1 VPDTLPTRIQL
12 ADRRRD
18 HSWATD
24 AACAGT
30 AHPDRFHPLPDET
43 DETAAAKS
51 VCAACPVSQQCL
63 DEALDLNDRWGIRGG
78 LSEAERLVLH
88 RRAAVFRWEEQR
100 IRDALAGRPV
110 HLSRPERTSVV
121 TVAAILD
128 LDVNTWAP
136 VLGIGRKYG
145 LELLREARSNLATQ
159 PLTVRREQRIAA
171 SMATTTRAVAA

>member
-1 VPDTLPTRIQL
+1 MPDTQPTPIQL
-12 ADRRRD
+12 AGRRD

-30 AHPDRFHPLPDET
+30 AHPDQFHPLPGAAE
-43 DETAAAKS
+43 EIAAAKTT
-51 VCAACPVSQQCL
+51 CASCPVSEKCL

-78 LSEAERLVLH
+78 LSETERLALH
-88 RRAAVFRWEEQR
+88 RRASVSRWEEQR
-100 IRDALAGRPV
+100 VRDALAGRSV

-136 VLGIGRKYG
+136 VLGISRKYG
-145 LELLREARSNLATQ
+145 LERLREVRSTIANQ
-159 PLTVRREQRIAA
+159 PLAVRREQRIAA
-171 SMATTTRAVAA
+171 SLTSSRTVAA

>member
-1 VPDTLPTRIQL
+1 MPDTQPTPIQL
-12 ADRRRD
+12 AGRRRD

-30 AHPDRFHPLPDET
+30 AQPDRFHPLPDESE
-43 DETAAAKS
+43 ETAAAKAT
-51 VCAACPVSQQCL
+51 CAACPVSQQCL
-63 DEALDLNDRWGIRGG
+63 EEALDLNDRWGIRGG

-88 RRAAVFRWEEQR
+88 RRASVFRWEEQR
-100 IRDALAGRPV
+100 IRDALAGRSV

-121 TVAAILD
+121 TVAAILE

-136 VLGIGRKYG
+136 VLGISRKYG
-145 LELLREARSNLATQ
+145 LELLREARSNISTQ

-171 SMATTTRAVAA
+171 SMTTVRAVAA